1 MKPPKLI
8 TLCLVAISA
17 VVVIAL
23 FIGGGFRPDS
33 TADSRPGDQ
42 RVANV
47 AQADD
52 AVLQSRPGLDGETP
66 LSLDRPSSAPS
77 KASIAGHWVNA
88 GGECNSGEP
97 FTLESSGEYFD
108 EGSVGN
114 WKLSGETLTI
124 TASDIEHSGLGPSE
138 EGSSPRT
145 TRVTLMDV
153 TPDSLTWTYDDG
165 RKSKFSRCP

>member
-1 MKPPKLI
+1 MKPAKLI
-8 TLCLVAISA
+8 TLCLMAISA
-17 VVVIAL
+17 AVVAAL
-23 FIGGGFRPDS
+23 FMGEAFRPDS

-42 RVANV
+42 PVATIAEAN
-47 AQADD
+47 D
-52 AVLQSRPGLDGETP
+52 AILQSNSGLGGDTP
-66 LSLDRPSSAPS
+66 LSIDRTSSAPS
-77 KASIAGHWVNA
+77 MASVAGSWVNA

-124 TASDIEHSGLGPSE
+124 TASDIEHAGLGPSE